1 MCSKPPVP
9 GNEIT
14 DLLQCILY
22 YHGSSFNKLK
32 KKGSKMIH
40 TLYNISP
47 IMAII
52 RMLPLIT
59 IFAVYILIKRDREK
73 QQQKKTDETRSYTDM
88 SYNTDNISKS
98 EYINTLDRI
107 ERMLKDDASK
117 ESVIDYIEKLK
128 WYN

>member
-1 MCSKPPVP
+1 
-9 GNEIT
+9 
-14 DLLQCILY
+14 
-22 YHGSSFNKLK
+22 
-32 KKGSKMIH
+32 MIH

-73 QQQKKTDETRSYTDM
+73 QQQKKTDENRSYTDM